1 MVMALQLTQEQ
12 AEEMIQHALAEYP
25 NEACGLLGG
34 KNGRVKKV
42 YQMTNAEHSPVT
54 YRLDPEEQY
63 RAMMDMEERGWDIV
77 AIYHSHVASP
87 AYPSATD
94 VKMAYYPDSFYLIV
108 SLANRERPVLRAFR
122 IVEKKIEE
130 VKLIISGG

>member
-1 MVMALQLTQEQ
+1 MALRLTNEQ
-12 AEEMIQHALAEYP
+12 AEEMIRHAREEYP
-25 NEACGLLGG
+25 NEACGLLAGVE
-34 KNGRVKKV
+34 GRVEKV
-42 YQMTNAEHSPVT
+42 YRMTNAAHSPVT

-94 VKMAYYPDSFYLIV
+94 VEMAYYPDSFYLIV

-122 IVEKKIEE
+122 IVEKRIEE
-130 VKLIISGG
+130 VELVISGG

>member
-1 MVMALQLTQEQ
+1 MIYLTRQQ
-12 AEEMIQHALAEYP
+12 AEEIIAHAQAELP

-34 KNGRVKKV
+34 KEGRVEKV
-42 YQMTNAEHSPVT
+42 YRLSNADHSPVT

-77 AIYHSHVASP
+77 AIYHSHVAAP

-94 VKMAYYPDSFYLIV
+94 VEKAYYPDSFYLII
-108 SLANRERPVLRAFR
+108 SLADRERPVLRAFR
-122 IVEKKIEE
+122 ILEGEIEE
-130 VKLIISGG
+130 VELVIE

>member
-1 MVMALQLTQEQ
+1 MSLHLTNEQ
-12 AEEMIQHALAEYP
+12 AEEMIRHAREEYP
-25 NEACGLLGG
+25 NEACGLLAG
-34 KNGRVKKV
+34 KDGRVEKI
-42 YQMTNAEHSPVT
+42 YRMTNAEHSPVT

-94 VKMAYYPDSFYLIV
+94 VRMAYYPDSFYVII
-108 SLANRERPVLRAFR
+108 SLADRGRPEIRAFR
-122 IVEKKIEE
+122 IVDERVEE
-130 VKLIISGG
+130 AELVVSGG